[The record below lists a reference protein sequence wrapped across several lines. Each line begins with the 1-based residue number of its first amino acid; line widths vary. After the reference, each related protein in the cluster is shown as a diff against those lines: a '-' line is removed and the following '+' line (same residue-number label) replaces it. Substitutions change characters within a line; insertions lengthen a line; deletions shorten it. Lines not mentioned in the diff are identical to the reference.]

1 MGKKSCL
8 EMLEFGMAYAKK
20 CAELE
25 EKLEIDLWLGDS
37 ELRFDNLSIALDALS
52 DCEDA
57 EEALGYTNESDHTLE
72 ELTGNKYLDGVI
84 LCEGYVYEALYY
96 FQGYSDTST
105 FGKEATI
112 TMNDKLRKI
121 LEKYGFF
128 MDLSRSGTI
137 QLQCHESFEEE
148 MKHNGWNE

>member
-1 MGKKSCL
+1 MGKKTCL

-25 EKLEIDLWLGDS
+25 EKLEIDLWLWDS
-37 ELRFDNLSIALDALS
+37 ELRFDNLSISLDTLS
-52 DCEDA
+52 DCEDV
-57 EEALGYTNESDHTLE
+57 EEALGYTNEPDHTLE

-84 LCEGYVYEALYY
+84 LCEGDVYEALYY

-112 TMNDKLRKI
+112 TMNDELRKI